1 MATNLP
7 PKERPCFCP
16 NCGCLSSGRS
26 ILKVEEMQWKC
37 IFSSKHMVFLLMLPF
52 FGTACFVHDLKQLHK
67 VMFFFDMFVW
77 VSIELTGFPN
87 KNVKSRIG
95 KRKSTSTETTF
106 NSRAWHIENWKFLGD
121 FITGRVQASNSGF
134 ANVAFPLVRFSPSVE
149 SHQGK
154 KVGEIEDKHEQIQR
168 VFN

>member
-1 MATNLP
+1 MGQHVLFMTSSNST
-7 PKERPCFCP
+7 KSCFF
-16 NCGCLSSGRS
+16 
-26 ILKVEEMQWKC
+26 WY
-37 IFSSKHMVFLLMLPF
+37 
-52 FGTACFVHDLKQLHK
+52 
-67 VMFFFDMFVW
+67 
-77 VSIELTGFPN
+77 IELTGFPN

-121 FITGRVQASNSGF
+121 FITGSRVQASNSGF

-154 KVGEIEDKHEQIQR
+154 KVGEIENKHEQIQR
-168 VFN
+168 VFNWFLMWMLESSMVAVKLRFVSIPFGIPGGSLFGFPSDPWLRWCPGNDVAK